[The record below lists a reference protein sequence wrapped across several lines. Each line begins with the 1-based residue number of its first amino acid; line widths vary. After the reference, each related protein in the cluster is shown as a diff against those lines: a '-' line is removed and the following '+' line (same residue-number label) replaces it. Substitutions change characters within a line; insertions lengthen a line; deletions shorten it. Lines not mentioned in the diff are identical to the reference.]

1 MQMKRDPRS
10 VLDEVVQQAL
20 SLHDIEYLQAESTL
34 DTVAGWSTAA
44 ALHGEITPILEKICD
59 QLQDAGNGITVC
71 QFHTESSQGM
81 FEIVTGPLPPRE
93 AVDALV
99 FATETIKAT
108 FLTHGYKA
116 TFFPKS
122 GSGHTG
128 QHLHLSVKNPKPHH
142 ETQFLAGLLAHL
154 PAVCAFTMPNPDSY
168 GRVEDLAGATGTWVS
183 WATELRDVPIRKI
196 DATYWEIRCADG
208 TANMYLGLAA
218 VLHAGQLGL
227 ENSLELTIQDA
238 TEAPGTNE
246 VTRLQRN
253 ITQRLPRSL
262 LEALTALLE
271 DEAPRKALGEELF
284 AKYWRHKML
293 DAEIQGKL
301 SEEERRAT
309 CNQFCPPRARVMV
322 NAGIQ
327 LIHAFLPAM
336 ISRNRGTIISLGSR
350 NAGHSVPYM
359 TAYSASKAA
368 LTRFHHD
375 LDLELRDRNELRRGE
390 FHAGSDNEVRNSDEE
405 VNTGNS
411 HGNIA
416 NPPTRD
422 VHGIATF
429 VVHLGDVP
437 TTIAHVPGAI
447 NMAAVREVDG
457 MRDMLNSTKGCATET
472 PELVAWTIVK
482 LITDRKARSVL

>member
-1 MQMKRDPRS
+1 MKEQLSLTASSPKAFDDAANRQQLHGVSFIRYQWLDLLGILRTRVLSKSYASKMLHDSKFLSVGPAALYCSYVDEPDTTPRSAASTIRPDWRSLLPCTYYPHASHASVMCYVHEGVDNMQMKRDPRS
-10 VLDEVVQQAL
+10 VLDEVVQRAQ
-20 SLHDIEYLQAESTL
+20 SLHGIEYLVGFELEFVVLQKSKDDSKQWETL
-34 DTVAGWSTAA
+34 DAVAGWSTAA
-44 ALHGEITPILEKICD
+44 ALHGEITPILEKICH

-99 FATETIKAT
+99 FATEAIKAT

-128 QHLHLSVKNPKPHH
+128 QHLHLSIQNPKPHH

-168 GRVEDLAGATGTWVS
+168 GRVEDFAGATGTWVS
-183 WATELRDVPIRKI
+183 WGTELRDVPIRKT
-196 DATYWEIRCADG
+196 DATHWEIRCADG

-246 VTRLQRN
+246 VIRLQRN

-262 LEALTALLE
+262 LEAVSALYE
-271 DEAPRKALGEELF
+271 DEALYTALGGELC
-284 AKYWRHKML
+284 AKYLRHKTL
-293 DAEIQGKL
+293 EAKIQGML

-309 CNQFCPPRARVMV
+309 CIQF
-322 NAGIQ
+322 
-327 LIHAFLPAM
+327 
-336 ISRNRGTIISLGSR
+336 
-350 NAGHSVPYM
+350 
-359 TAYSASKAA
+359 
-368 LTRFHHD
+368 
-375 LDLELRDRNELRRGE
+375 
-390 FHAGSDNEVRNSDEE
+390 
-405 VNTGNS
+405 
-411 HGNIA
+411 
-416 NPPTRD
+416 
-422 VHGIATF
+422 
-429 VVHLGDVP
+429 
-437 TTIAHVPGAI
+437 
-447 NMAAVREVDG
+447 
-457 MRDMLNSTKGCATET
+457 
-472 PELVAWTIVK
+472 W
-482 LITDRKARSVL
+482 